1 MSVSPD
7 EPFDGQDADLLAR
20 LATIFERRDPVPEGL
35 VDRSLFALTLEGL
48 HTEVAQ
54 LQRVDAPALALRGT
68 ADGGAASVEARTIT
82 FSVDSVTVLIA
93 LSVVESGAVR
103 IDGWTAPATVF
114 DIELYRPDGVT
125 GSVSDDDG
133 RFVIAG
139 VPPGPASLVMRR
151 ADGTG
156 RAVST
161 PVIDL

>member
-1 MSVSPD
+1 MSSPD
-7 EPFDGQDADLLAR
+7 EPLDTEDVTLLAR
-20 LATIFERRDPVPEGL
+20 LARIFHEADPAPEGL

-48 HTEVAQ
+48 HTEVAE
-54 LQRVDAPALALRGT
+54 LQRAEGPVLALRGANEGT
-68 ADGGAASVEARTIT
+68 GAASVESRTIT
-82 FSVDSVTVLIA
+82 FLADSVTVLVA
-93 LSVVESGAVR
+93 LSAGESGSVR

-114 DIELYRPDGVT
+114 AIELYRPDGVT
-125 GSVSDDDG
+125 GGVSDDDG
-133 RFVIAG
+133 RFVIAD